1 MDDMRWHSEHALV
14 EGEIAQFLIG
24 SRTASSAL
32 LAWFLHAVWRVEP
45 EDIDDAICDG
55 CGDKGIDGLLVDDD
69 LREITIF
76 QSKHRQNPG
85 ADQGDV
91 SLEQLVGAGAYFES
105 AESVDR
111 LMRSSPNPE
120 LSRLLVRLR
129 IRERVADG
137 AHAARLVFVTNGVL
151 DPAGSDYLHAMASH
165 DPQLEVWD
173 LARLGPAAER
183 TRRPELLAHDVI
195 LTAAAR
201 PTTADLDD
209 DVRIAVA
216 LIPATQ
222 LVSLP
227 GIDDLSLFA
236 RNVRLSEGRTRIN
249 RELRETVNDR
259 SEHKLFAA
267 DHNGLTLLTHS
278 LVVEGDQ
285 LHLNGIAVVNG
296 CQSLLSFRD
305 RRNVLSED
313 LKVLV
318 KVVQISEPSSFT
330 DKITYRT
337 NNQNPVDIRDQR
349 SSDRIQRDLQQ
360 QVSAAFPGELAY
372 GIREGETFAAPEVLD
387 NREAAQLLMAV
398 YLGEPWNAVR
408 KVRLFDQDYHRIFSR
423 DVDAQRLY
431 FIHQL
436 NKVVS
441 SMRPRLR
448 SDLAASFASVR
459 FSLAYL
465 LAKVLKS
472 NTMGEALLD
481 RSGDWMPEL
490 RDAVSEAMTA
500 LAEDVVESINFFVDS
515 EQEEQGEVFDPKV
528 VFKSR
533 EGVRELENFV
543 QRDSRRQARRDPGYL
558 FNVDPKHVT

>member
-1 MDDMRWHSEHALV
+1 MRWQSEHALV
-14 EGEIAQFLIG
+14 EREIEPFLLG
-24 SRTASSAL
+24 NRMASAAL

-55 CGDKGIDGLLVDDD
+55 RGDKGIDGLLVDDD
-69 LREITIF
+69 LREITVF

-85 ADQGDV
+85 SDQGDAR
-91 SLEQLVGAGAYFES
+91 LKQLVGAGAYFES

-120 LSRLLVRLR
+120 LSRLLARLR

-151 DPAGSDYLHAMASH
+151 DPAGRDYLQAMASH

-173 LARLGPAAER
+173 LERLGPAAQR

-201 PTTADLDD
+201 PTAADLDD

-216 LIPATQ
+216 LVPATQ
-222 LVSLP
+222 LVLLP

-267 DHNGLTLLTHS
+267 YHNGLTLLTHR

-285 LHLNGIAVVNG
+285 LHLTGIAVVNG

-305 RRNVLSED
+305 RRNVVSED

-349 SSDRIQRDLQQ
+349 STDRIQRDLQQ
-360 QVSAAFPGELAY
+360 QVSAAFPEELAY

-423 DVDAQRLY
+423 EVDAQRLY
-431 FIHQL
+431 FIHL
-436 NKVVS
+436 LSKVVS
-441 SMRPRLR
+441 SMRPKLRL
-448 SDLAASFASVR
+448 DLAASFASVR

-465 LAKVLKS
+465 LADVLRS
-472 NTMGEALLD
+472 SDRGEALLETP
-481 RSGDWMPEL
+481 GQWLPEL
-490 RDAVSEAMTA
+490 RDAVVQAMTA
-500 LAEDVVESINFFVDS
+500 LAEEVVDSINFFVDS
-515 EQEEQGEVFDPKV
+515 EREDKGEAFDPKV
-528 VFKSR
+528 VFKSH
-533 EGVRELENFV
+533 EGVRELENV
-543 QRDSRRQARRDPGYL
+543 VVRDSRRQARRDESYL
-558 FNVDPKHVT
+558 FNLDPKDIA